1 MKHRKKYADAEEK
14 QKHLEKSQSGN
25 QKKST
30 QKELPEITFDA
41 LPDKVRAAAK
51 AAGWNKLMP
60 VQKRAIP
67 YAQANIDH
75 MVQSRTGSGKTGA
88 FLLPLAEKL
97 DPNRNEC
104 QALILVPTRELAK
117 QVSSEAAMLF
127 GKTGIRNIAVYGG
140 VGYNTQLKAFEEGA
154 HVVVGTPGRLLDHLM
169 RGALNLKGLKVLIF
183 DEADR
188 LLSMG
193 FYPDMKKVESFLPKK
208 SLNVNMFSAT
218 FPPRVISLAEQ
229 FMHSPSVLSLSED
242 HVHVTEIEHEF
253 CVIRGMG
260 KDRTLVR
267 LVEMENPDSAII
279 FCNTRAQVD
288 YVSELLK
295 NFGYNAAGL
304 SSDLSQNAREQII
317 RQIKDGKLRLVVAT
331 DVASRGLDI
340 PNLSH
345 VFLYDVPEDPE
356 DYIHRAGRTGRAG
369 ASGSAI
375 SLVGL
380 IEQISLKR
388 IAKRYGIEMQKRDAP
403 SKDDVQRTVSERLT
417 IMLEARFRGM
427 DEMQKERMQR
437 FLPLA
442 EEIAKEENHHL
453 TAILLDEMYH
463 NALHA
468 APEMPELSE
477 RKPEDRNKQRSS
489 RGRRPRSRGGSS
501 DRRRSDSHGKD
512 KGKR

>member
-1 MKHRKKYADAEEK
+1 M
-14 QKHLEKSQSGN
+14 
-25 QKKST
+25 T
-30 QKELPEITFDA
+30 QKNELPEITFTD
-41 LPDKVRAAAK
+41 LPVKIRTAAK
-51 AAGWNKLMP
+51 AAGWKELMP
-60 VQKRAIP
+60 VQSKSIP
-67 YAQANIDH
+67 YGIAKRDH

-97 DPNRNEC
+97 RADKDQC

-117 QVSSEAAMLF
+117 QVCSEAEMLF
-127 GKTGIRNIAVYGG
+127 GKAGIRTVAVYGG
-140 VGYNTQLKAFEEGA
+140 VGYGAQLKAFELGA

-169 RGALNLKGLKVLIF
+169 RDALSLKGVKTLIF

-193 FYPDMKKVESFLPKK
+193 FYPDMKKVQSYLPGGQI
-208 SLNVNMFSAT
+208 NVCMFSAT

-229 FMHSPSVLSLSED
+229 FMRNPEILSLSED
-242 HVHVTEIEHEF
+242 HVHVTEIEHDY
-253 CVIRGMG
+253 CIIRGLN

-267 LVEMENPDSAII
+267 LIELENPDTAII
-279 FCNTRAQVD
+279 FCNTRSQVD
-288 YVSELLK
+288 YVAELLK

-304 SSDLSQNAREQII
+304 SSDLSQNAREKV
-317 RQIKDGKLRLVVAT
+317 IKRIKEGKLRLVAAT

-345 VFLYDVPEDPE
+345 VFLYDVPDDPE

-369 ASGSAI
+369 ASGTAI

-380 IEQISLKR
+380 IEQLSLKR
-388 IAKRYGIEMQKRDAP
+388 IAKRYGIEMQKRSSP
-403 SKDDVQRTVSERLT
+403 SEDDVRKIVSERLSV
-417 IMLEARFRGM
+417 MLEARHRSM
-427 DEMQKERMQR
+427 DSMQKERMKR

-442 EEIAKEENHHL
+442 KSLAESGEHHL

-468 APEMPELSE
+468 APEMPEMAE
-477 RKPEDRNKQRSS
+477 KKPERHEKKYSS
-489 RGRRPRSRGGSS
+489 HNHKSNSRRRTG
-501 DRRRSDSHGKD
+501 DRR
-512 KGKR
+512 KGGYSKSSQKSNR